1 MATSWD
7 AHAYADSLRRDD
19 ERLLRAAQRRLAA
32 PVPSCPDWTMAD
44 LVFHVGRVH
53 SFWGQIVAGRL
64 TDARDAVETERP
76 ADDALLDWFRETC
89 HSVADLFD
97 HADPGDEVWSWSA
110 QKDVAFV
117 QRRMAHEAAV
127 HAWDAVGAV
136 GGTGAHRTR
145 TSRSTA
151 STNTSPCSCPPG

>member
-19 ERLLRAAQRRLAA
+19 ERLLRAAQRRLSV

-64 TDARDAVETERP
+64 TDARG
-76 ADDALLDWFRETC
+76 L
-89 HSVADLFD
+89 
-97 HADPGDEVWSWSA
+97 
-110 QKDVAFV
+110 
-117 QRRMAHEAAV
+117 RRDRA
-127 HAWDAVGAV
+127 
-136 GGTGAHRTR
+136 
-145 TSRSTA
+145 SR
-151 STNTSPCSCPPG
+151 